1 MSFDIRN
8 PIGLLFTITGVLLTG
23 EGLWSGVSRAPGSA
37 GLQVNIWCGIIMIIF
52 GSVVLLVAR
61 LRNQH
66 KT

>member
-1 MSFDIRN
+1 
-8 PIGLLFTITGVLLTG
+8 
-23 EGLWSGVSRAPGSA
+23 
-37 GLQVNIWCGIIMIIF
+37 LQVNIWCGIIMIIF